1 MLGYLIRRL
10 LAALVTI
17 LLAASLVFF
26 ALVAIPGDPAEVIL
40 GINANPEALAGL
52 RRQLGL
58 DQPAGVRFLNWLGA
72 LAQGDLGESIN
83 YQRPVALLIAE
94 TLSVSLPLSLG
105 AMVIA
110 CALAIPLG
118 VSAALNK
125 GTWLDPTITALSQL
139 GAAVPSFWL
148 GLMLILLFSVQ
159 LNWFP
164 AAGYIPWEDGP
175 LRTLRSLL
183 LPTLALGLGQA
194 AVMTRMT
201 RSAMLES
208 LSQDYIRTAKAK
220 GLARKQVVFGHG
232 LRNALVTL
240 VTIIGLSLAQIL
252 INAIIVEQ
260 VFSLPGMGSLVL
272 RAIGN
277 RDFPLLQG
285 QIFVYASVI
294 VVLSFIVDV
303 SYSLLD
309 PRIRYS

>member
-1 MLGYLIRRL
+1 MLGYLTRRL

-58 DQPAGVRFLNWLGA
+58 DQPAGVRFVNWLAA

-83 YQRPVALLIAE
+83 YQRPVAPLIAE

-164 AAGYIPWEDGP
+164 AAGYVPWEDGP

-201 RSAMLES
+201 RAAMLES

-220 GLARKQVVFGHG
+220 GLSRQHVVFGHG

-285 QIFVYASVI
+285 QIFIYASVI
-294 VVLSFIVDV
+294 VLLSFIVDV